1 MIAGGR
7 GMGERRWIYLLRTYQ
22 PAKIPS
28 IYLDNDSK
36 LNKQSRKK
44 SESRIE
50 KLASS
55 SSFSW
60 PSALLRYISYSG
72 PLNLNLIGKAFCR
85 AEVPSGL
92 WGGRW
97 GIIWWCGGFPYFIGP
112 PRYIENSKV
121 NRTIPS
127 IHVMFSF
134 LFCHMREAYYYV
146 WTVWTM
152 EPLDIGHQHPG
163 RLCMH
168 TAEPDSR
175 YVSAVWSKLAMAIE

>member
-127 IHVMFSF
+127 INVMFSF
-134 LFCHMREAYYYV
+134 LFWHMREAYYYV

-152 EPLDIGHQHPG
+152 EPLDIGHQHEG
-163 RLCMH
+163 VAMH
-168 TAEPDSR
+168 TAEPDS
-175 YVSAVWSKLAMAIE
+175 SCTAAWSKLTTMAIQ